1 MLSDVR
7 LAARG
12 LARSSGFTAVAV
24 IILGLGIGGATAVF
38 SIVNAVLLRALPY
51 AQSDRIVAVT
61 TGATG
66 NVSGGDYLDLVSGVS
81 AFEQIAYYYGGQIN
95 VRTRNGAEFANTQFT
110 APSFFAILGPGTLIA
125 GRAFDANDAA
135 PAAIVTADFAE
146 RKFGGAAAAI
156 GQNIIAYE
164 KQYAIT
170 GVLAT
175 AAAFP
180 PKANIW
186 LRANAKPDLL
196 ERTAHNYKAIARLAG
211 GQSREA
217 AQAQLDTIGRRLRA
231 QFPSTHERKFFMAT
245 DLAEFLS
252 TGAKD
257 TLRALLA
264 AVLVLLLIACANVA
278 NLLLARGAAR
288 TRELAVRAALGASA
302 WAIVRY
308 LLIESFV
315 LAAIAGSA
323 GLLLARLTIG
333 AMVALA
339 PPGTPRLDEVSIDT
353 NVLLFTAALAL
364 AATILFGLM
373 PAWQSA
379 RIDVQSALK
388 QGGGLRGTVSGSNR
402 LRQTFVVVEIALAL
416 ALAVSAALIF
426 RSFLRLNEVD
436 LGFRKEGVLVAYAAV
451 PANNSDAA
459 QLSAARWFAALP
471 GKLAAIPGVAV
482 SSAAMGVPSGAY
494 ASGGSFAVEG
504 RSDLKTSRRTT
515 LPTARFRLTG
525 ERYFETI
532 GIPRLAGRDFTI
544 RDTHDA
550 PSVAIV
556 SKSLAD
562 RIFGGNDALGKRIA
576 CGFDRPE
583 EWMTIVGIVG
593 DVRSSSPLLEP
604 AAELYMPYQQ
614 HLRFADELQV
624 VIRTSLDPAALTEPV
639 RRTILADKPDVAL
652 RFQTLDAMVS
662 ESIAL
667 PRFRTVLLGGFS
679 LLAALLA
686 LVGVYGVMSYVVE
699 QRRGEFGV
707 RLALGAT
714 GADLARLTL
723 TGALKLA
730 AIGITLGLG
739 LAFAAQ
745 FALLAFL
752 FGIDPV
758 DAVSW
763 FGSIGG
769 LALIALI
776 AAWIPARRAAALNP
790 ADVLRGE

>member
-7 LAARG
+7 LAVRG

-51 AQSDRIVAVT
+51 DQPDRIVAVT
-61 TGATG
+61 TGASGT
-66 NVSGGDYLDLVSGVS
+66 VSGGDYLDLVSGVS
-81 AFEQIAYYYGGQIN
+81 AFEHIAYYYGGQIN
-95 VRTRNGAEFANTQFT
+95 VRTKNGAEFANAQF
-110 APSFFAILGPGTLIA
+110 ASPQFFSVFGPGAILA
-125 GRAFDANDAA
+125 GRAFDPNDSA
-135 PAAIVTADFAE
+135 PAAVVTADFAE
-146 RKFGGAAAAI
+146 RTFGSAAAAI
-156 GQNIIAYE
+156 GQNVIVYE
-164 KQYAIT
+164 KQFAIA

-175 AAAFP
+175 ATAFP
-180 PKANIW
+180 PKANVW
-186 LRANAKPDLL
+186 LRANATPELL
-196 ERTAHNYKAIARLAG
+196 ERTAHNYRVVARLRA
-211 GQSREA
+211 GQSLEA
-217 AQAQLDTIGRRLRA
+217 AQAQLETIGRRLRA
-231 QFPSTHERKFFMAT
+231 QFPATHERKSFQAT

-252 TGAKD
+252 LGSKS
-257 TLRALLA
+257 TLQALLA

-288 TRELAVRAALGASA
+288 TRELAVRSALGASA

-308 LLIESFV
+308 LLAESFV
-315 LAAIAGSA
+315 LAAIAGAA
-323 GLLLARLTIG
+323 GLLLARIAIG
-333 AMVALA
+333 AMVAVA
-339 PPGTPRLDEVSIDT
+339 PPGTPRLDEVSIDAH
-353 NVLLFTAALAL
+353 VLLFTGALAL
-364 AATILFGLM
+364 GATILFGLM

-402 LRQTFVVVEIALAL
+402 MRQFVVVVEIALAL

-426 RSFLRLNEVD
+426 RSFLRLNEVE
-436 LGFRKEGVLVAYAAV
+436 LGFRKDDVLVAYAAV
-451 PANNSDAA
+451 PANSSDAA

-471 GKLAAIPGVAV
+471 EKLAAIPGVTS
-482 SSAAMGVPSGAY
+482 SSAAMGVPSGVY
-494 ASGGSFAVEG
+494 SSGGYFAVEG
-504 RSDLKTSRRTT
+504 RSDLKTSRRST
-515 LPTARFRLTG
+515 LPSARFRLTG

-532 GIPRLAGRDFTI
+532 GIPRIAGRDFTI

-550 PSVAIV
+550 PPVAIV

-576 CGFDRPE
+576 CGFDRPD

-593 DVRSSSPLLEP
+593 DVRSSSPLIEP
-604 AAELYMPYQQ
+604 ASELYMPYQQ
-614 HLRFADELQV
+614 HLRYADELQV
-624 VIRTSLDPAALTEPV
+624 VIRASLDPASITESV
-639 RRTILADKPDVAL
+639 RRTILADKPNVAL
-652 RFQTLDAMVS
+652 RFQTLNSMVS

-667 PRFRTVLLGGFS
+667 PRFRTVLLGSFS

-686 LVGVYGVMSYVVE
+686 LIGVYGVMSYVVE

-730 AIGITLGLG
+730 AIGIVLGLG
-739 LAFAAQ
+739 IAFTAQ
-745 FALLAFL
+745 FALVAFL
-752 FGIDPV
+752 FGVDPV
-758 DAVSW
+758 DEVSW
-763 FGSIGG
+763 FGSISG
-769 LALIALI
+769 LGLIALV
-776 AAWIPARRAAALNP
+776 AAWIPSRRAASLNP